1 MSHGGAAMLDILA
14 WVRYLWGMEGRC
26 WWRVECLSVSVIW
39 LKWPRTILRRW
50 PSRHPLRIWEASLFR
65 CPVPVSVSAVFP
77 CLSSE
82 LFPHLPWDTY
92 NPHLKS
98 IKFFTVGMKKEP
110 FLTGWKRSSFPF
122 FFFFHFF
129 LSPSIFLWAIGSDFF
144 FPYSDGVCVLHQNK
158 QARKNMGKAPRI
170 WSVFHF
176 SCSWK
181 PSCVFPFCFR
191 FFLSYFLKRVWNA
204 IEFL

>member
-1 MSHGGAAMLDILA
+1 MQCKMCSDGTMSHGGAAMLDILA

-65 CPVPVSVSAVFP
+65 CPGPVSMSAVFP

-144 FPYSDGVCVLHQNK
+144 PLQWWCLCASSKQTSKEEHGKSSQNLECISF
-158 QARKNMGKAPRI
+158 QLLMKALLC
-170 WSVFHF
+170 F
-176 SCSWK
+176 SIL
-181 PSCVFPFCFR
+181 F
-191 FFLSYFLKRVWNA
+191 
-204 IEFL
+204 